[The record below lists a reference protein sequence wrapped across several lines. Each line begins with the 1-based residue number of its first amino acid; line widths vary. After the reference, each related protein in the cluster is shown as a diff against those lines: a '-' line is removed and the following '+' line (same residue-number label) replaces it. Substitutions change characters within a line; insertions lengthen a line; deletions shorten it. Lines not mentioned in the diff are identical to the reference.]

1 MSSKSKVGSADA
13 NVRGKV
19 NIGSSLVSSA
29 EQSPNAR
36 QAATSGPQT
45 HAARSNNSYKS
56 PRSQLQ
62 SSEANSS
69 SKPPSNPADNYQF
82 LGGIREVDDD
92 QESMSA
98 PTAGNL
104 AGTIVSSNA
113 KSQHGGRQGSSEARP
128 YFARAGRSLQD
139 STESYPGDPGAGSG
153 PAGEAASAALYGT
166 VQAYRTN
173 PFTASVGNKLHWS
186 SGKDHLSDRQPS
198 FGAGA
203 EQEPSHGDASEASP
217 PRNQE
222 RWPQENYYDAY
233 NTRLSATQA
242 ERVLSKVWN

>member
-1 MSSKSKVGSADA
+1 MHVSSKSKVGGTEA
-13 NVRGKV
+13 NARGKV
-19 NIGSSLVSSA
+19 NIGSSLISST
-29 EQSPNAR
+29 EQSPNLR
-36 QAATSGPQT
+36 QPTSTGPQ
-45 HAARSNNSYKS
+45 AQASRSNNSYKS

-98 PTAGNL
+98 PTTSNL

-113 KSQHGGRQGSSEARP
+113 KSLQGGRQGSSETRP

-139 STESYPGDPGAGSG
+139 SMESCPGDAGAGSG

-166 VQAYRTN
+166 V
-173 PFTASVGNKLHWS
+173 
-186 SGKDHLSDRQPS
+186 
-198 FGAGA
+198 
-203 EQEPSHGDASEASP
+203 
-217 PRNQE
+217 
-222 RWPQENYYDAY
+222 
-233 NTRLSATQA
+233 
-242 ERVLSKVWN
+242 